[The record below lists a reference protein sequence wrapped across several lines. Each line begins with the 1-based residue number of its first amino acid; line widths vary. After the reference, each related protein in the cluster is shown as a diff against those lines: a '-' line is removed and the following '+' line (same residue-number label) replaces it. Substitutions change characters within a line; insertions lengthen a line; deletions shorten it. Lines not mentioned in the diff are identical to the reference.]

1 MTTIG
6 IQVAP
11 RIGPINPRGSRFVAW
26 LFLAIGHGLQ
36 ALFSRPAPVEPVRN
50 PEQEAQAVREL
61 AQQYLSVDP
70 RFAAELVAAADRH
83 ERLHGIG

>member
-1 MTTIG
+1 MTTVTF
-6 IQVAP
+6 QVAP
-11 RIGPINPRGSRFVAW
+11 RVGPAHPRGSRFVAW

-36 ALFSRPAPVEPVRN
+36 ALFSRPAPVAPARN

-61 AQQYLSVDP
+61 AQQYLRVDP
-70 RFAAELVAAADRH
+70 RFAAELFAAADRH

>member
-1 MTTIG
+1 MTTIS

-11 RIGPINPRGSRFVAW
+11 RVGPANPRGSRLGAW

-36 ALFSRPAPVEPVRN
+36 ALFSRPAPVEPVRS
-50 PEQEAQAVREL
+50 PEQDAQAVREM
-61 AQQYLSVDP
+61 AQQYLQVDP
-70 RFAAELVAAADRH
+70 RFAAELFAAADRH